1 MGKKNRRR
9 KGISRR
15 DFLGGVVGGSV
26 ATLAMGDFAEG
37 FVEPKGKT
45 KEAQKVRFSRSHVPI
60 LRKGDVVIVGGSF
73 AAIAAAAE
81 FARGGRKVVLV
92 ESRTYLGREMTA
104 TLRPW
109 INLGRLARKK
119 DLPGPITA
127 CLDAEGADVVGGDIA
142 FKPDTVKRALEDMLL
157 NKGVE
162 LIYASQPVGVLVE
175 DGTIYG
181 VVIGNKSGR
190 QAVVGKVVIDATETA
205 VVARI
210 AGAEFE
216 PVKSDMFS
224 FKRTLELDGVGGLGR
239 KNLSVPESIGI
250 AKNKVEFYRGK
261 GPVYVECPM
270 DLHRVFAL
278 GEKLDFTRLMAEE
291 IEARQR
297 SARLVSYLANNIGA
311 FRNAHWAAGSHE
323 LHGRHT
329 TRLAGPEPKW
339 ASDYDGADIKF
350 TDKNLRGVNVA
361 MSSFAGPVRYLWCLQ
376 EAARLK
382 SSEMELFE
390 EPVSA
395 AILGEAFGKALA
407 SQWDKIISVVSKKSE
422 GATADLES
430 DGKVKEQ
437 ESPQRGRTY
446 EQAFVGPMEVPVLRT
461 CDVLVVGGGTSGAI
475 SAITS
480 AYEGMRTVLLELNPG
495 LGGTGTL
502 GGVDSYWFGRRVG
515 FNRRVKQLVDTEH
528 KAVNYKEDKAWPTWN
543 IEAKM
548 YALLKETGQA
558 GVEVF
563 FNSVTIGTVVDG
575 NRVRGVVAASKFGVF
590 AVLAKV
596 IIDATGDGDVAAF
609 AGAEYTYGSAHDHVV
624 MWYSLAQFVR
634 PGRTQNNFTSMV
646 DVSNI
651 EDYTRAV
658 IVGRRRGENLYDHG
672 IYIASRETRHI
683 KGGVVLTLTDELRRR
698 QWPDVVNIH
707 YSNCDLKGKTAS
719 DWFRMGLIPPNME
732 VEIPY
737 RALLPEGL
745 EGILVAGKA
754 ISAKH
759 DALPAIRMQAD
770 LENLGGVVALAAAQA
785 IREGVPPR
793 QINLAKLQKR
803 LVDKEVLPKEIL
815 ERKAEEQPYSDAE
828 LRVLVKSI
836 KADKPLYAYSIME
849 MGEVFRDK
857 IPIVELCGGGDCARA
872 VPILAEVL
880 SGADEKLRVRL
891 AQALA
896 KCGSAAGAA
905 ALAAEIDRHL
915 SGESL
920 PARTSKV
927 LYTQL
932 PPDQGAMPDVVYL
945 IYSLGM
951 TRDRGTLAVLDKV
964 AGLLAPTEEDFR
976 DRLKGTFYYVDALC
990 YGAELL
996 GDALAI
1002 PILQKLHSYAPL
1014 RNLVMTDEFNPGFMH
1029 ERRAMLEIAIGRAL
1043 ARCGSADGFAILISY
1058 LDDNRALLAEG
1069 AHSGLASISGQ
1080 DYGKD
1085 AEQWRS
1091 WLAQAKDSLKP
1102 CPLGERLDG

>member
-1 MGKKNRRR
+1 MGKKGKQK

-15 DFLGGVVGGSV
+15 DFIGGVVGGSV
-26 ATLAMGDFAEG
+26 ATLAMGDLAGG

-45 KEAQKVRFSRSHVPI
+45 KEAQKVRFSRTHVPV
-60 LRKGDVVIVGGSF
+60 LRKADVVIVGGSF

-81 FARGGRKVVLV
+81 FAQAGRKVVLV

-109 INLGRLARKK
+109 INLGRLATKK
-119 DLPGPITA
+119 DLPGPIKA
-127 CLDAEGADVVGGDIA
+127 CLDAAGAEVVGGDIA
-142 FKPDTVKRALEDMLL
+142 FKPDTVKRALEDILL
-157 NKGVE
+157 NKGVD
-162 LIYASQPVGVLVE
+162 LIYASHPISVLVE
-175 DGTIYG
+175 DGAIYG

-250 AKNKVEFYRGK
+250 AGNKVEFYRGK
-261 GPVYVECPM
+261 GPVYVECTM

-278 GEKLDFTRLMAEE
+278 GEKLDLTRLMGEE
-291 IEARQR
+291 IEARRR
-297 SARLVSYLANNIGA
+297 SARLVSYLANNTGV
-311 FRNAHWAAGSHE
+311 FRNAHWAAGSNE

-329 TRLAGPEPKW
+329 TRLAGPAPKW
-339 ASDYDGADIKF
+339 ALDYDAADVEF
-350 TDKNLRGVNVA
+350 TDKQLRDVNVT
-361 MSSFAGPVRYLWCLQ
+361 MSKFAGPVRNLWCLQ
-376 EAARLK
+376 EAARLE
-382 SSEMELFE
+382 SSEMMLFE

-395 AILGEAFGKALA
+395 ALLGEAFGKALA

-422 GATADLES
+422 RGTVDLAS

-446 EQAFVGPMEVPVLRT
+446 EQAFVGSMEVPVLRT
-461 CDVLVVGGGTSGAI
+461 CDVLMVGGGTSGAI

-548 YALLKETGQA
+548 YALLKEAGQA

-563 FNSVTIGTVVDG
+563 FNAVTIGTVVDG

-596 IIDATGDGDVAAF
+596 VIDATGDGDVAAF
-609 AGAEYTYGSAHDHVV
+609 AGAEYTYGSTRDHVV
-624 MWYSLAQFVR
+624 MWYSLAQFVK

-651 EDYTRAV
+651 EDYTRAI
-658 IVGRRRGENLYDHG
+658 IVGRRRGGDLHDHG

-719 DWFRMGLIPPNME
+719 DWFRIGLIPPNME

-754 ISAKH
+754 ISANH
-759 DALPAIRMQAD
+759 DGLPAIRMQAD

-785 IREGVPPR
+785 VREGVPPR
-793 QINLAKLQKR
+793 QINLAKLQKT
-803 LVDKEVLPKEIL
+803 LVEKEVLPKEIL
-815 ERKAEEQPYSDAE
+815 ERKVEEHPYSDAE
-828 LRVLVKSI
+828 LKALVGSI

-849 MGEVFRDK
+849 MGEVFREK
-857 IPIVELCGGGDCARA
+857 IPMVEVCGGNCARA
-872 VPILAEVL
+872 APILAEVL
-880 SGADEKLRVRL
+880 SSADEKLRVRL

-905 ALAAEIDRHL
+905 ALIAEIERHL
-915 SGESL
+915 AEGRL
-920 PARTSKV
+920 PVRTSKV

-945 IYSLGM
+945 IYSLWM
-951 TRDRGTLAVLDKV
+951 TRDKGVLAVLGKV
-964 AGLLAPTEEDFR
+964 AELLAPTEEDFR
-976 DRLKGTFYYVDALC
+976 DRLKGTFYYVDSVC

-996 GDALAI
+996 GDAQAI
-1002 PILQKLHSYAPL
+1002 PILQKLHSYGPL
-1014 RNLVMTDEFNPGFMH
+1014 RNLVMTGEFNPDFVH

-1043 ARCGSADGFAILISY
+1043 ARCSSADGYAVLISY

-1085 AEQWRS
+1085 ARRWKS
-1091 WLAQAKDSLKP
+1091 WLAEAKDSLKP
-1102 CPLGERLDG
+1102 CPLGERLEG